1 MEIDMTNEDNANE
14 GLIQELRRIRHQI
27 AELEEREI
35 ELAQV
40 LGVDFLAV
48 TDPKLSMFYAGPES
62 GIVWVPGLFAS
73 EFPQRSSGMSAAEPD
88 GSEPGF
94 SWLKNLVHVEDV
106 PALDN
111 DLKTFASGAVTTICR
126 RCRLHVVGEMAIW
139 VEFYLLATK
148 RDEKKLPVECVA
160 CIRPIGRSG
169 GLGSI
174 LRQVAISLIGFFDSA
189 SAQDSPLASLF
200 ESRRKEGR
208 DSSEETIDK
217 AWLLLAVATAEMWR
231 LQKSWDLSFV
241 KDGSM
246 RYVWASDPFSE
257 KLGLSL
263 HEIQGRSDC
272 DLFHTVDET
281 DEERIGEA
289 VMGGV
294 AAAHFQRTRMV
305 AGTRRVF
312 RDSLWPVPQGGGAQ
326 ARWILGVSSVV
337 GAEETV
343 SEGHRSSIMV
353 KVRDKALAAAKSD
366 GIILLTGESGSGKD
380 YFARYIHD
388 NSERANGPFFSINC
402 AAINAEMAE
411 SELFGHERG
420 AFTGAHARKRG
431 LLELAEGGTLLLNE
445 VGELSLPLQAKLLTF
460 LDSRKF
466 TRVGGEREIKVN
478 ARLVAATNKD
488 LEEAVN
494 QKSFRGDLYYRL
506 SVITIE
512 VPPLREH
519 LEDLPGIVDDILREF
534 CASHGRRPVPY
545 INRHEMEAMKSY
557 TWPGNIRELRN
568 VLERALLFSPKG
580 KLSLREAVPTNV
592 FQADEF
598 KSSNAVGGYGHSE
611 WLLSGV
617 FRKDE
622 SDGSL
627 LDYTE
632 RSLIKQA
639 LEKTKNN
646 KTHAARLLGITL
658 SSLKSKLKTLG
669 ITGSK

>member
-1 MEIDMTNEDNANE
+1 MTNEDNANE
-14 GLIQELRRIRHQI
+14 GLIEELRRTRRQLS
-27 AELEEREI
+27 ELEQREI
-35 ELAQV
+35 ELVQV
-40 LGVDFLAV
+40 LGEDLAGGL
-48 TDPKLSMFYAGPES
+48 DPKLAMFYAGPDG
-62 GIVWVPGLFAS
+62 GIVWVPGLFS
-73 EFPQRSSGMSAAEPD
+73 LEFPQRTSGTSAAEPD
-88 GSEPGF
+88 GSEPDF
-94 SWLKNLVHVEDV
+94 PWLKNLVHVEDV

-111 DLKTFASGAVTTICR
+111 DLKAFASGAVTTICR

-139 VEFYLLATK
+139 VEFCLLATK
-148 RDEKKLPVECVA
+148 RDENKLPVECVA
-160 CIRPIGRSG
+160 CFRPIGRSG
-169 GLGSI
+169 ELGSN
-174 LRQVAISLIGFFDSA
+174 LRQVAISLRGLFDSA
-189 SAQDSPLASLF
+189 RAQDSPLASLF
-200 ESRRKEGR
+200 ESRRKEGG
-208 DSSEETIDK
+208 DSVEENVDRL
-217 AWLLLAVATAEMWR
+217 WLLLTIANAELWR

-241 KDGSM
+241 KDSSM
-246 RYVWASDPFSE
+246 RYVWASDPFTE

-263 HEIQGRSDC
+263 HEIQGHSDC

-289 VMGGV
+289 VLRGV
-294 AAAHFQRTRMV
+294 AAHFPRTRIV
-305 AGTRRVF
+305 AGSRRVF
-312 RDSLWPVPQGGGAQ
+312 RDSLWPVPQGGGGQ

-343 SEGHRSSIMV
+343 TEGHRSSIMV

-380 YFARYIHD
+380 YFAQYIHD
-388 NSERANGPFFSINC
+388 HSERANGPFFSINC

-420 AFTGAHARKRG
+420 AFTGAHMRKRG

-460 LDSRKF
+460 LDTRKF
-466 TRVGGEREIKVN
+466 TRVGGEKEIKVN
-478 ARLVAATNKD
+478 ARLIAATNKD
-488 LEEAVN
+488 LKEAVD

-512 VPPLREH
+512 VPALRER

-534 CASHGRRPVPY
+534 CASHGRCPVPH
-545 INRHEMEAMKSY
+545 IARNEMEAMKSY
-557 TWPGNIRELRN
+557 GWPGNIRELRN
-568 VLERALLFSPKG
+568 VLERALLFSPQG
-580 KLSLREAVPTNV
+580 KLSLRETVPTNV

-598 KSSNAVGGYGHSE
+598 KSSNAVGGYGQSE
-611 WLLSGV
+611 WLLSGA

>member
-1 MEIDMTNEDNANE
+1 MTNEDNANE
-14 GLIQELRRIRHQI
+14 GLIRELMRTRHRI

-40 LGVDFLAV
+40 LGVDLSEGP
-48 TDPKLSMFYAGPES
+48 DPKLSMFYAGPEG
-62 GIVWVPGLFAS
+62 GIVWVPGLFS
-73 EFPQRSSGMSAAEPD
+73 LEFPQRSSGMSAAEPD
-88 GSEPGF
+88 GLEPDF

-126 RCRLHVVGEMAIW
+126 RCRLHVVGEMTVW
-139 VEFYLLATK
+139 VELYLLATK
-148 RDEKKLPVECVA
+148 RDENKLPVECVA
-160 CIRPIGRSG
+160 CFRPVGRSG

-174 LRQVAISLIGFFDSA
+174 LRQVAISLRELFDSA
-189 SAQDSPLASLF
+189 RAQDSPLASLF
-200 ESRRKEGR
+200 ESRRKEGG
-208 DSSEETIDK
+208 DSVEENVDRF
-217 AWLLLAVATAEMWR
+217 WLLLAVATAEVWR
-231 LQKSWDLSFV
+231 LQKPWDLSFV
-241 KDGSM
+241 KDSSM

-289 VMGGV
+289 VLRGV
-294 AAAHFQRTRMV
+294 AAHFPRTRIV

-312 RDSLWPVPQGGGAQ
+312 GDSLWPVPQGSGGQ

-337 GAEETV
+337 DAEEIVT
-343 SEGHRSSIMV
+343 EGHRSSIMV
-353 KVRDKALAAAKSD
+353 KVLDKALAAAKSD

-388 NSERANGPFFSINC
+388 HSERANGPFFSINC

-420 AFTGAHARKRG
+420 AFTGAHMRKRG

-460 LDSRKF
+460 LDTRKF
-466 TRVGGEREIKVN
+466 TRVGGEKEIKVN
-478 ARLVAATNKD
+478 ARLIAATNKD
-488 LEEAVN
+488 LEEAVD

-512 VPPLREH
+512 VPPLRER

-568 VLERALLFSPKG
+568 VLERALLFSPEG

-592 FQADEF
+592 FQADES
-598 KSSNAVGGYGHSE
+598 KSSNAVGGYGHFQ